1 MKENEMLCL
10 YCKLLWIKA
19 LCFLNSECNFS
30 IQIIVQ
36 HLQGQV
42 KELKGT
48 KDALAVSKIREETLQ
63 NQVVTQLFNF
73 HYSFNWILNFLSIFP
88 VMCM

>member
-1 MKENEMLCL
+1 MTESNCRFLFLSNISIYMTVCIYMPLNVSLALETLRSWVKKMKYFACL
-10 YCKLLWIKA
+10 
-19 LCFLNSECNFS
+19 FS

-63 NQVVTQLFNF
+63 NQVVTQ
-73 HYSFNWILNFLSIFP
+73 
-88 VMCM
+88 